1 MSLKMTSK
9 SKRAIHSNY
18 AEEENEEMIPLSPIT
33 SPDPKPLTKR
43 QEQNRAAQRAFRER
57 RAQTLKEMEARL
69 VRLERIFDDFSKT
82 IARIGS
88 IENDLVKLKENVNNL
103 YMTVDSLTVPT
114 WTVPVSDDLK
124 SIVQQTEPQPIGIVL
139 GALRPSSTDP
149 TLTSPNQ

>member
-1 MSLKMTSK
+1 MTSK

-18 AEEENEEMIPLSPIT
+18 AEEENSEMIPLSPIT

-69 VRLERIFDDFSKT
+69 RRLERLFEELSKVV
-82 IARIGS
+82 ARIGS
-88 IENDLVKLKENVNNL
+88 IEKDLVKLKESVNNL
-103 YMTVDSLTVPT
+103 FMTVDSLTVPT

-124 SIVQQTEPQPIGIVL
+124 SIVQETDPQPIGIVL